1 MAEDLIGYDQLTQDA
16 MREVVRAALN
26 RATGPRG
33 LPGQHHFY
41 ITFRTKAPGVILPD
55 QLLGRYPDEM
65 TIVLEHQFWD
75 LEVYADKFRV
85 ILKFAGQPHPIVIP
99 FNAVS
104 RFYDP
109 SVRFGLQFEHPRPS
123 VGTLEGPP
131 AGPVEVGLLGCQAF
145 SRQVCVQ
152 DSRYRSGLR
161 QLGIQTSDAQ
171 QQPVHVH
178 RRMPV
183 VAAVEGRMD
192 PARREV
198 AMRRVEQVVELAG
211 VFARDVCERRLCEA
225 CHEVERQPA
234 CAGH

>member
-33 LPGQHHFY
+33 LPGRHHFY

-109 SVRFGLQFEHPRPS
+109 SVRFGLQFDQAVDGAAAAPAVVTDENS
-123 VGTLEGPP
+123 PP
-131 AGPVEVGLLGCQAF
+131 AATPEGQNANGAVVSLDAF
-145 SRQVCVQ
+145 RKK
-152 DSRYRSGLR
+152 
-161 QLGIQTSDAQ
+161 
-171 QQPVHVH
+171 
-178 RRMPV
+178 
-183 VAAVEGRMD
+183 
-192 PARREV
+192 
-198 AMRRVEQVVELAG
+198 
-211 VFARDVCERRLCEA
+211 
-225 CHEVERQPA
+225 
-234 CAGH
+234 